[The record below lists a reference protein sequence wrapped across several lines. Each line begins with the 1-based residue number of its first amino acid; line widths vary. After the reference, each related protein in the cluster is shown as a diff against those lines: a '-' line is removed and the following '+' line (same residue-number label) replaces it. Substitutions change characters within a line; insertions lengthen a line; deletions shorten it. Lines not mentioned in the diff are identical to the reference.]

1 MTKSITL
8 YLMFNQSFKILKR
21 TVTVNSE
28 ILARVLF
35 LQNFLMPS
43 FQEIKSSRNGEVT
56 LSFTDIG
63 KSCPSHEYL
72 MWQILTLF
80 ARNKILAKISGLT
93 VF

>member
-1 MTKSITL
+1 
-8 YLMFNQSFKILKR
+8 MFNQGFKILKR

-43 FQEIKSSRNGEVT
+43 FLEIKSSRNGKIT

-72 MWQILTLF
+72 MWQIFNSREIKF
-80 ARNKILAKISGLT
+80 AQK
-93 VF
+93 FPD